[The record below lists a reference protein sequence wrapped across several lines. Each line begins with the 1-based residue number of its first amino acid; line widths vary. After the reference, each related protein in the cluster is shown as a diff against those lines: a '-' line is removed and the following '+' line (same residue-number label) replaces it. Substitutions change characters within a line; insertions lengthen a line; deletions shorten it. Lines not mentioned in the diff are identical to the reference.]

1 MATQWFVPRTGTLDR
16 LCWPRRGAG
25 VAASDPRAQAP
36 IEDLR
41 KVLDEQRAL
50 IDRQATR
57 LEAQEA
63 ELAALR
69 KRVDEVSTLALGASN
84 AVAEL
89 KQQPTA
95 PTADAAIEQRLQ
107 AIEQSV
113 QRAPGDAPRS
123 RLGG

>member
-1 MATQWFVPRTGTLDR
+1 M
-16 LCWPRRGAG
+16 
-25 VAASDPRAQAP
+25 
-36 IEDLR
+36 
-41 KVLDEQRAL
+41 LDEQRAL
-50 IDRQATR
+50 IDRQAAR

-89 KQQPTA
+89 KQQPTS

-107 AIEQSV
+107 AIEQE
-113 QRAPGDAPRS
+113 RAARARDAPRS